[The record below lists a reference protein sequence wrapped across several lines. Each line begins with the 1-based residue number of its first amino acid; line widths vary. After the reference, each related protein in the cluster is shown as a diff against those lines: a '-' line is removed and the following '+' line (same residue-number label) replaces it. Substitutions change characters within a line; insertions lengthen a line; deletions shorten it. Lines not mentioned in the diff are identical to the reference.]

1 MKDLLTQFDFTE
13 PEIEAFLSNAQN
25 VKFRKKDILL
35 EENQVCRYLYFV
47 KEGVIRSYVTD
58 KEGKEFTKSFF
69 YAQKQ
74 DFATSFPSFMAQKP
88 SILFLEAVTD
98 TEVLAW
104 HHSYI
109 HEKLNSDFRFFR
121 FFRHCTDLLY
131 LRFEQK
137 DICMLRSTPEE
148 RYLTF
153 KEEYPELISSVPLH
167 YIATYLGITPETLSR
182 IRKRVEAK
190 K

>member
-1 MKDLLTQFDFTE
+1 MEDLLTQFGFTNL
-13 PEIEAFLSNAQN
+13 EIESFLSNAQN
-25 VKFRKKDILL
+25 VKFRKKDLLL
-35 EENQVCRYLYFV
+35 EENQVCRHLYFV

-58 KEGKEFTKSFF
+58 NEKREFTKSFF

-74 DFATSFPSFMAQKP
+74 DFATCFISFMSQKP
-88 SILFLEAVTD
+88 SNLFLEAVID
-98 TEVLAW
+98 TEALAW
-104 HHSYI
+104 HYSYI

-137 DICMLRSTPEE
+137 DISMLRSTPEE

-153 KEEYPELISSVPLH
+153 KDEHPELISAVPLH